1 MIKTVVCYSI
11 LLLPVLTAANE
22 ADIDSYAVK
31 GRVFA
36 SRQTMT
42 SIPAPIKVPAGN
54 TAILFLHAKG
64 EQIYQCLF
72 NKDAYLWQ
80 LQAPDAKLFDAD
92 GKLVGSHAAGPIW
105 DYRDG
110 SQARGRVIAKINN
123 PSNSSIDWLLIEIVG
138 HKGKGILAKTSYINR
153 INTEGGLPPSSGCEA
168 NHLGSEKHISY
179 SADYVFYAK
188 QAVVP

>member
-1 MIKTVVCYSI
+1 MIKTVVCCWI
-11 LLLPVLTAANE
+11 LLLPVLAPANE
-22 ADIDSYAVK
+22 AGIDAYAVK

-36 SRQTMT
+36 SSQAVA

-72 NKDAYLWQ
+72 NKNAYVWQ

-92 GKLVGSHAAGPIW
+92 GKLAGSHAAGPVW
-105 DYRDG
+105 RYRDG
-110 SQARGRVIAKINN
+110 SQARGRIIAKMS
-123 PSNSSIDWLLIEIVG
+123 PANSSIDWLLIDTVG
-138 HKGKGILAKTSYINR
+138 HKGKGILAEASYINR
-153 INTEGGLPPSSGCEA
+153 INTQGGLPPSSGCDA
-168 NHLGSEKHISY
+168 NHLGSEKHVSY

-188 QAVVP
+188 QVVAP